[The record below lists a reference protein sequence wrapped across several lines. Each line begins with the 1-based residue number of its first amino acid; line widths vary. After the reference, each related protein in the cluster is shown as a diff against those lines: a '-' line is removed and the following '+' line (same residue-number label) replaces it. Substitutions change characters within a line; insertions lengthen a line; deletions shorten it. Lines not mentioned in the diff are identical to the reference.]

1 MRTGFVGG
9 RVSKQW
15 FVELKERALKSSE
28 EIWAIL
34 EQMQGKIA
42 AEIRVML
49 GEAPIASS
57 NFTPADQLRRIE
69 AMRECAARST
79 TDVERHDS
87 WMKMH
92 VDAGWVF
99 GFEFD
104 AAKKVHPN
112 LLPWDELPAAVKS
125 KARIFDIVAKAG
137 AVITQQS

>member
-1 MRTGFVGG
+1 M
-9 RVSKQW
+9 
-15 FVELKERALKSSE
+15 KSSE
-28 EIWAIL
+28 EVWAIL

-57 NFTPADQLRRIE
+57 NFTPADQLRRID

-79 TDVERHDS
+79 TDVDRHDS

-92 VDAGWVF
+92 VDAGWVW
-99 GFEFD
+99 GPEFD
-104 AAKKVHPN
+104 SAKKVHPN
-112 LLPWDELPAAVKS
+112 LLPWDELPASVKS

-137 AVITQQS
+137 ASITQQS